1 MVLLGG
7 MVMVFGVAFL
17 LLGLVG
23 AVVDVYA
30 RIEILMAPPT
40 ERPAS
45 NGKGAEETVDAVA
58 RLIEALTD
66 APQWLGLSVVGIAL
80 VWLGQRIRQG
90 RSV

>member
-30 RIEILMAPPT
+30 RIEILMAPAT
-40 ERPAS
+40 ERPNS
-45 NGKGAEETVDAVA
+45 DGAEETVDAVA